1 MGAGLRIGPFHF
13 GRRDSRKRAARENGA
28 GQAKQARP
36 GNPVH
41 TYTGTV
47 TGQEPG
53 CVTVR
58 VTSGTRGADRALIGA
73 AITVRTHQRFPV
85 WSAVE
90 VQVRAADQS
99 PVSIEQVS

>member
-1 MGAGLRIGPFHF
+1 MGAGLHIGPFHF
-13 GRRDSRKRAARENGA
+13 GRRDPRKRAAPQGGA

-47 TGQEPG
+47 VGQEPG

-58 VTSGTRGADRALIGA
+58 VTGGSRGADRALIGA
-73 AITVRTHQRFPV
+73 TITVPAHQSFPV

-90 VQVRAADQS
+90 VRVRAADQC
-99 PVSIEQVS
+99 PVSIEQLS

>member
-1 MGAGLRIGPFHF
+1 MGAGLHIGPFHF
-13 GRRDSRKRAARENGA
+13 GRRDPRKRAAPEGGA

-58 VTSGTRGADRALIGA
+58 VTGGSRGAGRALIGA
-73 AITVRTHQRFPV
+73 TITVRTHQRFPV

-90 VQVRAADQS
+90 VRLRAADQS
-99 PVSIEQVS
+99 PLSIEQVS

>member
-1 MGAGLRIGPFHF
+1 MGAGLHIGPFHF
-13 GRRDSRKRAARENGA
+13 GGRDPGKRAGPEDGT

-36 GNPVH
+36 GNLVY

-58 VTSGTRGADRALIGA
+58 VTGGTRGADRALIGA
-73 AITVRTHQRFPV
+73 TITVRTHERFPV

-90 VQVRAADQS
+90 VRLRAADQS